1 MSMEDAVA
9 KHRMGALAPSSFPP
23 TTKPVML
30 RIWDP
35 FVRVFHWLLVI
46 GFAVNFFEIVR
57 PGKYPHRVI
66 GYVVLGLIAARL
78 VWGLFGP
85 RHARFIDFVRSPR
98 RILQHLGDLLRHRD
112 GRYLG
117 HNPAGGAMVVTLLL
131 VTLLVGVSGWLTR
144 TDWFFGVKW
153 MEEAHEI
160 LANFMLAL
168 VAVHV
173 LGVIHACWRHRE
185 NLVLSMVT
193 GRKRAPS
200 VSDARPAE

>member
-1 MSMEDAVA
+1 MSMEDAA
-9 KHRMGALAPSSFPP
+9 ARNRMGGHAPTSLPP
-23 TTKPVML
+23 ATRSVML

-78 VWGLFGP
+78 IWGLVGP

-98 RILQHLGDLLRHRD
+98 RILAHLGDLLRHRD

-117 HNPAGGAMVVTLLL
+117 HNPAGGAMVMALLL

-153 MEEAHEI
+153 IEEAHEI
-160 LANFMLAL
+160 LANAMLAL
-168 VAVHV
+168 VVLHV

-193 GRKRAPS
+193 GRKRALS